1 MSTRS
6 DTKKTIAH
14 TMVMRSRFFSMMLV
28 PVWVEYMELAIASE
42 MPVPFPECMRMK
54 MMRPMPERNNST
66 RNMIT
71 RGVTLHASFYHR
83 LTMTEYKSI
92 SESYRGGNK
101 AFTSHLLGSGDA
113 DGLQDRGSDIAERT
127 VFAGELE
134 APFAEIGQDEG
145 HERCGVSCVRGAIL

>member
-1 MSTRS
+1 
-6 DTKKTIAH
+6 
-14 TMVMRSRFFSMMLV
+14 MMLV

-92 SESYRGGNK
+92 SELYRGGNK
-101 AFTSHLLGSGDA
+101 AFT
-113 DGLQDRGSDIAERT
+113 IAERT